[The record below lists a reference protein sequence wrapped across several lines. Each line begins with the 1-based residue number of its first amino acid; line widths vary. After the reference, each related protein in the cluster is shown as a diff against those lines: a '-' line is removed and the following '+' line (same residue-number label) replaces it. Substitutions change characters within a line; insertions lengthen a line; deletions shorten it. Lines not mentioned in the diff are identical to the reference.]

1 MSTIDVR
8 ALLDA
13 SHWPHDRALDTILG
27 SLMKRRDLPLP
38 SSPPDP
44 AALWPPFARVA
55 PDVLARCANER
66 LSEALMVEQL
76 GLASCAKMT
85 LLATTAEERML
96 YSMIASDE
104 ATHFFWLSHFIAE
117 PLPPSPFLSLL
128 ADLIEN
134 GTQTMLTMIVQ
145 VVLEGWGVEHYRSL
159 ARDCA
164 SRELR
169 EVLKQIVIDEVR
181 HHESGSR
188 LMARREVTSAE
199 RDAIVEILAK
209 LLAMVRCG
217 PQSVVAAIA
226 PPTRAEAVRW
236 FETLDAENDSRRK
249 LMLLRTLIAGANV
262 EGVVETLDARGAFIP
277 MTAEEC
283 AELCSIS

>member
-1 MSTIDVR
+1 VSTIDVR

-13 SHWPHDRALDTILG
+13 PHWPHDRALDTILG

-38 SSPPDP
+38 ELPPDP
-44 AALWPPFARVA
+44 ATLWPPFAQVS
-55 PDVLARCANER
+55 PGVLARCANDR
-66 LSEALMVEQL
+66 LSEALMVEKL
-76 GLASCAKMT
+76 GLASCAKMI
-85 LLATTAEERML
+85 LLATTEEERML

-128 ADLIEN
+128 AETIES

-159 ARDCA
+159 AHDCA
-164 SRELR
+164 NRELR

-181 HHESGSR
+181 HHESGAR
-188 LMARREVTSAE
+188 LLARRETTLPE
-199 RDAIVEILAK
+199 RDAIVEILGK
-209 LLAMVRCG
+209 LLTMVRCG

-226 PPTRAEAVRW
+226 PRTRAEAVTW
-236 FETLDAENDSRRK
+236 FEELDAENDSRRK
-249 LMLLRTLIAGANV
+249 LMLLRTLIAEANV
-262 EGVVETLDARGAFIP
+262 EGVVEALDARGAFVP